1 MEEAFL
7 AAADDLAAIY
17 NGIDVVKEYP
27 LDSQSFSVAQIWG
40 RGGKPEIVALKGA
53 PEEVFR
59 LCRLPSEQQR
69 RLQEIADDAAD
80 DGLRV
85 LAIAKATAKNIEP
98 SRAGYQYELLGLVGL
113 SDPIRT
119 EAKDAVTLAHRAGIK
134 VIMLTG
140 DHTETAR
147 RIGREIGLNTEQVVT
162 GQEFLSMNEKQQR
175 ELVKTTE
182 IYSRVAPNVK
192 LAIISAISLFVMAEY
207 PSSVVILSKIRCLYN
222 LS

>member
-1 MEEAFL
+1 M

-17 NGIDVVKEYP
+17 NGMDIVKEYP
-27 LDSQSFSVAQIWG
+27 LDSHSFSVAQIWG
-40 RGGKPEIVALKGA
+40 RGGKPEIIALKGA

-85 LAIAKATAKNIEP
+85 LAIAKAAAKNIEP
-98 SRAGYQYELLGLVGL
+98 SRDSYQYELLGLVGL

-119 EAKDAVTLAHRAGIK
+119 EAKDAVTLARRAGIK

-147 RIGREIGLNTEQVVT
+147 RIGREIGLNAEQVVT
-162 GQEFLSMNEKQQR
+162 GQEFLSMSEGQQR

-182 IYSRVAPNVK
+182 IGRAHV
-192 LAIISAISLFVMAEY
+192 
-207 PSSVVILSKIRCLYN
+207 
-222 LS
+222 